1 MSDFEKLGVFYLGHK
16 HNLDCAVISDGF
28 VPLAEPVLYESKDLV
43 THAVCIGMTGS
54 GKTGLCL
61 GLLEEAAIDGIPVI
75 AIDPKGDIAN
85 LLLTFPG
92 LSGKEFEPWVNL
104 DDARRQ
110 GLSIEEFAQ
119 RQAQLWKEGLAESG
133 QDGERIARLKAS
145 CDFNVYTPGA
155 SSGLAVSILNS
166 LKKPDDETMDDG
178 DLLRERVQSAA
189 TCILALLGNSDSAG
203 DSLRNRDHILIST
216 IIADCWKN
224 SRDVDLT
231 ELIELIQKPP
241 MTRVGALDIESF
253 YPAKERFD
261 LSISINNILAAP
273 GFDAWLKGKPL
284 DVDSFL
290 WSKSGKPRVSIF
302 SIAHLGDTERMFF
315 VTLLLNEVLA
325 WMRSQSGTT
334 SLRALLYMDEIFGY
348 FPPVANPPCKTP
360 LLTLL
365 KQARAFGLGIV
376 LATQNPVDID
386 YKGLSNA
393 GTWFIGRLQTERDKM
408 RVLEG
413 LQSAQEAG
421 SASISFGSSASTSN
435 TASLS
440 EILSRL
446 GDRVFLMKNVHEDA
460 PVIFKTR
467 FTMSY
472 LRGPL
477 NRRQIKD
484 LMDPIKAKNSGALS
498 VPETSQ
504 DSSQGLSQNL
514 SQYSGSGLATQKTA
528 MANSSGSPGV
538 APNLGKK
545 PVVAPEISQLFIP
558 SEVASFSDKPKGVYR
573 PFLLAAATVR
583 YLDSKLGVDH
593 TVNKCFLVPCNDSVV
608 PADWSKAKSIK
619 VDLAKLESVA
629 DKNFTYAEPVAA
641 LTQVSSYKNWNR
653 EFASWLVESLPC
665 KLWRSAATRVVSQ
678 PNEAERD
685 FRIRLQQNAFEQRD
699 LMVAK
704 LRDKYYVRI
713 NSLQDRIRLAEHKV
727 QVEQAEARQHELN
740 SAISIGATV
749 IGAFMGRKGVSSST
763 IGRATT
769 AARGINKV
777 AKQREDVGRAE
788 DNLETLNS
796 KLQLLNSQFAAEA
809 QAVADKFDP
818 LKELLEPVSVPLK
831 KANVTVKLLALA
843 WVIS

>member
-16 HNLDCAVISDGF
+16 HDLDGGSE
-28 VPLAEPVLYESKDLV
+28 LTAEPVLYESKDLV

-61 GLLEEAAIDGIPVI
+61 GLLEEAAIDGIPII

-85 LLLTFPG
+85 LLLTFPS
-92 LSGKEFEPWVNL
+92 LSGKDFAPWVNL

-110 GLSIEEFAQ
+110 GLSVEEFAQ
-119 RQAQLWKEGLAESG
+119 KQAQLWQEGLAKSG
-133 QDGERIARLKAS
+133 QDGARIARLKES
-145 CDFNVYTPGA
+145 CDFNIYTPGA

-189 TCILALLGNSDSAG
+189 TCILALLGVSGDAG

-231 ELIELIQKPP
+231 DLIQLIQKPP

-261 LSISINNILAAP
+261 LSISLNNILAAP
-273 GFDAWLKGKPL
+273 GFDAWLTGEPL
-284 DVDSFL
+284 DIDSFL

-315 VTLLLNEVLA
+315 VTLLLNQVLT

-334 SLRALLYMDEIFGY
+334 SLRAVLYMDEIFGY
-348 FPPVANPPCKTP
+348 FPPVSNPPCKTP

-413 LQSAQEAG
+413 LQSAAQEAG
-421 SASISFGSSASTSN
+421 SISGSSSG
-435 TASLS
+435 ASLS
-440 EILSRL
+440 ETLSRL
-446 GDRVFLMKNVHEDA
+446 GDRVFLMNNVHEDA

-484 LMDPIKAKNSGALS
+484 LMDPLKVKISNQGSVKSDSSGQS
-498 VPETSQ
+498 VMVAADASRNPGQ
-504 DSSQGLSQNL
+504 DSVA
-514 SQYSGSGLATQKTA
+514 LATATEASPIRANATNSTLAGTA
-528 MANSSGSPGV
+528 SFA
-538 APNLGKK
+538 KK
-545 PVVAPEISQLFIP
+545 PVVAPEIAQLFIP
-558 SEVASFSDKPKGVYR
+558 ADVASFSDKPQGIYR

-583 YLDSKLGVDH
+583 YLDSKLGLDY

-608 PADWSKAKSIK
+608 PAEWTKAKSIK
-619 VDLAKLESVA
+619 VDLAKLESIG
-629 DKNFTYAEPVAA
+629 DPSFTFAEPAAA
-641 LTQVSSYKNWNR
+641 LTQVSSYKTWNK
-653 EFASWLVESLPC
+653 EFAAWLVEGLPC
-665 KLWRSAATRVVSQ
+665 KLWRSAATSAVSQ
-678 PNEAERD
+678 PNESERD
-685 FRIRLQQNAFEQRD
+685 FRIRLQQMAFEQRD

-704 LRDKYYVRI
+704 LRDKYYARI
-713 NSLQDRIRLAEHKV
+713 NSLQDRIRLAEQKV

-749 IGAFMGRKGVSSST
+749 LGAFMGRKAVSSST

-769 AARGINKV
+769 AARGISKV

-788 DNLETLNS
+788 DNLETLNG
-796 KLQLLNSQFAAEA
+796 KLQLLNSQFQAEA
-809 QAVADKFDP
+809 QALADKFDP
-818 LKELLEPVSVPLK
+818 LKEALEAVSVPPK
-831 KANVTVKLLALA
+831 KTNITVKLLALA
-843 WVIS
+843 WVVS

>member
-16 HNLDCAVISDGF
+16 HDLDGGRE
-28 VPLAEPVLYESKDLV
+28 LTAEPVLYESKDLV

-61 GLLEEAAIDGIPVI
+61 GLLEEAAIDGIPII

-92 LSGKEFEPWVNL
+92 LNGKDFAPWVNL

-110 GLSIEEFAQ
+110 GLSVEDFAQ
-119 RQAQLWKEGLAESG
+119 KQAQLWQEGLAKSG
-133 QDGERIARLKAS
+133 QDGARIARLKES
-145 CDFNVYTPGA
+145 CDFNIYTPGA

-166 LKKPDDETMDDG
+166 LKKPDAETMDDG

-189 TCILALLGNSDSAG
+189 TCILALLGVSGDAG

-224 SRDVDLT
+224 SKDVDLT
-231 ELIELIQKPP
+231 DLIQLIQKPP

-261 LSISINNILAAP
+261 LSISLNNILAAP
-273 GFDAWLKGKPL
+273 GFDAWLSGEPL
-284 DVDSFL
+284 DIDSFL

-315 VTLLLNEVLA
+315 VTLLLNQVLT

-334 SLRALLYMDEIFGY
+334 SLRAVLYMDEIFGY

-413 LQSAQEAG
+413 LQSAAQEAG
-421 SASISFGSSASTSN
+421 SSSGSSASLAET
-435 TASLS
+435 
-440 EILSRL
+440 LSRL
-446 GDRVFLMKNVHEDA
+446 GDRVFLMNNVHEDA

-484 LMDPIKAKNSGALS
+484 LMDPLKAKISNQGSAKSDYPNQPSMAAASQSLG
-498 VPETSQ
+498 Q
-504 DSSQGLSQNL
+504 DSAALANNTNTTATKATA
-514 SQYSGSGLATQKTA
+514 SGIASFA
-528 MANSSGSPGV
+528 
-538 APNLGKK
+538 KK
-545 PVVAPEISQLFIP
+545 PVVAPEIAQLFIP
-558 SEVASFSDKPKGVYR
+558 ADVATFSDKPQGVYR

-583 YLDSKLGVDH
+583 YLDTKLGLDY

-608 PADWSKAKSIK
+608 PAEWTKAKSIK
-619 VDLAKLESVA
+619 VDLAKLESIGEQS
-629 DKNFTYAEPVAA
+629 FTFAEPAAA
-641 LTQVSSYKNWNR
+641 LTQVSSYKTWNR
-653 EFASWLVESLPC
+653 EFAAWLVEGLPC
-665 KLWRSAATRVVSQ
+665 KLWRSAATNAVSQ
-678 PNEAERD
+678 PNESERD
-685 FRIRLQQNAFEQRD
+685 FRIRLQQMAFEQRD

-704 LRDKYYVRI
+704 LRDKYYARI
-713 NSLQDRIRLAEHKV
+713 NSLQDRIRLAEQKV

-749 IGAFMGRKGVSSST
+749 LGAFMGRKAVSSST

-769 AARGINKV
+769 AARGISKV

-788 DNLETLNS
+788 DNLETLNG
-796 KLQLLNSQFAAEA
+796 KLQLLNSQFQAEA
-809 QAVADKFDP
+809 QALADKFDP
-818 LKELLEPVSVPLK
+818 LKETLEAVLVPPK
-831 KANVTVKLLALA
+831 KANITVKLLALA
-843 WVIS
+843 WVVS

>member
-16 HNLDCAVISDGF
+16 HDLNGIAVNSAGLSVNLDG
-28 VPLAEPVLYESKDLV
+28 LAEPVLYESKDLV

-61 GLLEEAAIDGIPVI
+61 GLLEEAAIDGIPII

-92 LSGKEFEPWVNL
+92 LSGKDFEPWVNV

-119 RQAQLWKEGLAESG
+119 KQAQLWKEGLEKSG
-133 QDGERIARLKAS
+133 QDGQRIARLKAS
-145 CDFNVYTPGA
+145 CDFNIYTPGA

-166 LKKPDDETMDDG
+166 LKKPDDETMEDG

-189 TCILALLGNSDSAG
+189 TCILALLGSRGDAS

-231 ELIELIQKPP
+231 ELIQLIQKPP

-253 YPAKERFD
+253 YPAKERFE

-273 GFDAWLKGKPL
+273 GFDAWLKGEPL

-290 WSKSGKPRVSIF
+290 YSKSGKPRVSIF

-325 WMRSQSGTT
+325 WMRRQSGTT

-421 SASISFGSSASTSN
+421 GRSGFGASTSSSTN
-435 TASLS
+435 SLS
-440 EILSRL
+440 ETLSRL
-446 GDRVFLMKNVHEDA
+446 GDRVFLMNNVHEDA

-484 LMDPIKAKNSGALS
+484 LMDPIKAMNNGAVSL
-498 VPETSQ
+498 PEIGQ
-504 DSSQGLSQNL
+504 NSSQSLRD
-514 SQYSGSGLATQKTA
+514 SGSGLTPQSAAAT
-528 MANSSGSPGV
+528 SSSSSAELP
-538 APNLGKK
+538 PSLGKK
-545 PVVAPEISQLFIP
+545 PVVAPEIAQLFIP
-558 SEVASFSDKPKGVYR
+558 AEVASFSDKPKGVYR

-619 VDLAKLESVA
+619 VDLAKLESLA
-629 DKNFTYAEPVAA
+629 DKSFTFTEPVAA
-641 LTQVSSYKNWNR
+641 LTQVSSYKNWNK

-665 KLWRSAATRVVSQ
+665 KLWRSAATGAVSQ
-678 PNEAERD
+678 PSESERD
-685 FRIRLQQNAFEQRD
+685 FRIRLQQMAFEQRD
-699 LMVAK
+699 VMVAK
-704 LRDKYYVRI
+704 LRDKYYARI
-713 NSLQDRIRLAEHKV
+713 NGLQDRIRLAEQKV

-749 IGAFMGRKGVSSST
+749 LGAFMGRKGVSSST

-769 AARGINKV
+769 AARGISKV
-777 AKQREDVGRAE
+777 AKQRDDVGRAE

-796 KLQLLNSQFAAEA
+796 KLQLLTSQFQAEA
-809 QAVADKFDP
+809 QEVAGKFDP
-818 LKELLEPVSVPLK
+818 LKETLESVSVPLK
-831 KANVTVKLLALA
+831 KTNITVKLLALA

>member
-1 MSDFEKLGVFYLGHK
+1 MTDFEKLGVLYLGHRHDVDK
-16 HNLDCAVISDGF
+16 GSQRNS
-28 VPLAEPVLYESKDLV
+28 EPVLYESKDLV

-61 GLLEEAAIDGIPVI
+61 GLLEEAAIDGIPII
-75 AIDPKGDIAN
+75 AIDPKGDLAN
-85 LLLTFPG
+85 LLLTFPD
-92 LSGKEFEPWVNL
+92 LSGKDFEPWINL

-110 GLSIEEFAQ
+110 GLSSEEFAQ
-119 RQAQLWKEGLAESG
+119 KQAQVWKEGLAQSG
-133 QDGERIARLKAS
+133 QDGDRIRRLKDS
-145 CDFNVYTPGA
+145 CEFNIYTPGA
-155 SSGLAVSILNS
+155 SSGLSVSILNS
-166 LKKPDDETMDDG
+166 LQKPDDETMNDG

-189 TCILALLGNSDSAG
+189 TCILALLGGGSSSGSSSNSAS

-224 SRDVDLT
+224 TKDVDLT
-231 ELIELIQKPP
+231 ELIQLIQKPP
-241 MTRVGALDIESF
+241 MTRVGALDLESF
-253 YPAKERFD
+253 YPAKERFE
-261 LSISINNILAAP
+261 LSININNILAAP
-273 GFDAWLKGKPL
+273 GFEAWLTGEPL
-284 DVDSFL
+284 DIDRFL
-290 WSKSGKPRVSIF
+290 WSKSGKPRCSIF

-315 VTLLLNEVLA
+315 VTLLLNQVLS

-334 SLRALLYMDEIFGY
+334 SLRAVLYMDEIFGY

-413 LQSAQEAG
+413 LQSAQENNSGAQR
-421 SASISFGSSASTSN
+421 SN
-435 TASLS
+435 ASLS
-440 EILSRL
+440 DTLSRL
-446 GDRVFLMKNVHEDA
+446 GDRVFLMNNVHEDA

-484 LMDPIKAKNSGALS
+484 LMEPRKQKQSDGEAVAKTT
-498 VPETSQ
+498 ETIS
-504 DSSQGLSQNL
+504 DKDILEKNLLRNTTEKPSS
-514 SQYSGSGLATQKTA
+514 
-528 MANSSGSPGV
+528 SSAS
-538 APNLGKK
+538 AGKK
-545 PVVAPEISQLFIP
+545 PVVAPEIMQLVIP
-558 SEVASFSDKPKGVYR
+558 VEVASFSDKPQGIYR
-573 PFLLAAATVR
+573 PFLLAAASIR

-593 TVNKCFLVPCNDSVV
+593 AINKCFLVPCNDSVV

-619 VDLAKLESVA
+619 VDLAKLDGA
-629 DKNFTYAEPVAA
+629 FDKNFSFAEPAQA
-641 LTQVSSYKNWNR
+641 LLQVSNYKNWNK
-653 EFASWLVESLPC
+653 EFSTWMAENLPC
-665 KLWRSAATRVVSQ
+665 KLWRSPSTSAISQ
-678 PNEAERD
+678 PGEFERD
-685 FRIRLQQNAFEQRD
+685 FRIRLQQMAFEQRD

-704 LRDKYYVRI
+704 LRDKYSARI
-713 NSLQDRIRLAEHKV
+713 SSLQDRIRLAEQKV

-749 IGAFMGRKGVSSST
+749 LGAFMSRKGVSSST

-769 AARGINKV
+769 AARGVNKI

-796 KLQLLNSQFAAEA
+796 KLQLLTSEFQSEA
-809 QAVADKFDP
+809 QIVAAKFDP
-818 LKELLEPVSVPLK
+818 LKEVLEPISLAPK
-831 KANVTVKLLALA
+831 KANITVKLLALA

>member
-16 HNLDCAVISDGF
+16 HNLDGAVSSDGF

-110 GLSIEEFAQ
+110 GLSIDEFAEK
-119 RQAQLWKEGLAESG
+119 QAQLWKEGLAKSG
-133 QDGERIARLKAS
+133 QDGERIARLRAS
-145 CDFNVYTPGA
+145 CDFNIYTPGA

-166 LKKPDDETMDDG
+166 LKKPDDETMADG

-189 TCILALLGNSDSAG
+189 TCILALLGNSESVG

-224 SRDVDLT
+224 SRDVDLAQ
-231 ELIELIQKPP
+231 LIELIQKPP
-241 MTRVGALDIESF
+241 MTRVGALDMESF

-273 GFDAWLKGKPL
+273 GFDAWLQGEPL
-284 DVDSFL
+284 EVDSFL

-334 SLRALLYMDEIFGY
+334 SLRAVLYMDEIFGY

-421 SASISFGSSASTSN
+421 SESSSLGSSAATSN

-440 EILSRL
+440 ETLSRL

-460 PVIFKTR
+460 PVIFKSR

-484 LMDPIKAKNSGALS
+484 LMDPIKAKKIG
-498 VPETSQ
+498 Q
-504 DSSQGLSQNL
+504 DVNQDFSQNL
-514 SQYSGSGLATQKTA
+514 GQVSGIGMISQPLKV
-528 MANSSGSPGV
+528 ANSSSSAAV
-538 APNLGKK
+538 TANLSKK
-545 PVVAPEISQLFIP
+545 PVIAPEISQLFIP
-558 SEVASFSDKPKGVYR
+558 SEVASFSDKPNGVYR

-593 TVNKCFLVPCNDSVV
+593 TVNKCYLVPCNDSVV

-641 LTQVSSYKNWNR
+641 LTQVNSYKNWNK

-665 KLWRSAATRVVSQ
+665 KLWRSAATRAVSQ

-685 FRIRLQQNAFEQRD
+685 FRIRLQQTAFEQRD

-777 AKQREDVGRAE
+777 AKQRDDVGRAE
-788 DNLETLNS
+788 DNLESLNS

-809 QAVADKFDP
+809 QAVAEKFDP
-818 LKELLEPVSVPLK
+818 LKESLEPVSVPLK
-831 KANVTVKLLALA
+831 KANITVKLLALA
-843 WVIS
+843 WVVS

>member
-16 HNLDCAVISDGF
+16 HDLDGGSE
-28 VPLAEPVLYESKDLV
+28 LMAEPVLYESKDLV

-61 GLLEEAAIDGIPVI
+61 GLLEEAAIDGIPII

-85 LLLTFPG
+85 LLLTFPD
-92 LSGKEFEPWVNL
+92 LSGKDFAPWVNL

-110 GLSIEEFAQ
+110 GLSVEEFAQ
-119 RQAQLWKEGLAESG
+119 KQAQLWQEGLAKSG
-133 QDGERIARLKAS
+133 QDGSRIARLKES
-145 CDFNVYTPGA
+145 CDFNIYTPGA

-166 LKKPDDETMDDG
+166 LKKPDNETMDDG
-178 DLLRERVQSAA
+178 DLFRERVQSAA
-189 TCILALLGNSDSAG
+189 TCILALLGVSGDAG

-224 SRDVDLT
+224 SKDFDLT
-231 ELIELIQKPP
+231 DLIQLIQKPP

-261 LSISINNILAAP
+261 LSISLNNILAAP
-273 GFDAWLKGKPL
+273 GFDAWLSGEPL
-284 DVDSFL
+284 DIDSFL
-290 WSKSGKPRVSIF
+290 WSKNGKPRVSIF

-315 VTLLLNEVLA
+315 VTLLLNQVLT

-334 SLRALLYMDEIFGY
+334 SLRAVLYMDEIFGY

-413 LQSAQEAG
+413 LQSAAQEAV
-421 SASISFGSSASTSN
+421 SSSRSN
-435 TASLS
+435 SSVSLS
-440 EILSRL
+440 ETLSRL
-446 GDRVFLMKNVHEDA
+446 GDRVFLMNNVHENA

-484 LMDPIKAKNSGALS
+484 LMDPLKVKVSNQGSVKNDSLGQPQPFAAE
-498 VPETSQ
+498 VSQ
-504 DSSQGLSQNL
+504 SPSQGSAA
-514 SQYSGSGLATQKTA
+514 LATANKATA
-528 MANSSGSPGV
+528 PGATSS
-538 APNLGKK
+538 AKK
-545 PVVAPEISQLFIP
+545 PVVAPEIAQLFIP
-558 SEVASFSDKPKGVYR
+558 SDVASFSDKPQGVYR

-583 YLDSKLGVDH
+583 YLDSKLGLDY
-593 TVNKCFLVPCNDSVV
+593 TVNKCFLVPCDDSVV
-608 PADWSKAKSIK
+608 PAEWTKAKSIK
-619 VDLAKLESVA
+619 VDLAKLESIG
-629 DKNFTYAEPVAA
+629 DPSFSFAEPAAA
-641 LTQVSSYKNWNR
+641 LTQVSSYKTWNK
-653 EFASWLVESLPC
+653 EFAAWLVEGLPC
-665 KLWRSAATRVVSQ
+665 KLWRSAAISAVSQ
-678 PNEAERD
+678 PNESERD
-685 FRIRLQQNAFEQRD
+685 FRIRLQQMAFEKRD

-704 LRDKYYVRI
+704 LRDKYYARI
-713 NSLQDRIRLAEHKV
+713 NSLQDRIRLAEQKV

-749 IGAFMGRKGVSSST
+749 IGAFMGRKAVSSST

-769 AARGINKV
+769 AVRGISKV

-788 DNLETLNS
+788 DNLETLNG
-796 KLQLLNSQFAAEA
+796 KLQLLNSQFQAEA
-809 QAVADKFDP
+809 QALADKFDP
-818 LKELLEPVSVPLK
+818 LKEALEAVSVPPK
-831 KANVTVKLLALA
+831 KTNITVKLLALA
-843 WVIS
+843 WVVS

>member
-1 MSDFEKLGVFYLGHK
+1 MTDFEKLGVFYLGHK
-16 HNLDCAVISDGF
+16 HDLNDISNGSGSGSG
-28 VPLAEPVLYESKDLV
+28 EPVLYESKDLV

-61 GLLEEAAIDGIPVI
+61 GLLEEAAIDGIPII

-85 LLLTFPG
+85 LLLTFPE
-92 LSGKEFEPWVNL
+92 LSGKDFEPWINL

-110 GLSIEEFAQ
+110 GLSPEEFAEK
-119 RQAQLWKEGLAESG
+119 QAQVWRQGLERSG
-133 QDGERIARLKAS
+133 QDGARIRRLKDS
-145 CDFNVYTPGA
+145 CDFNIYTPGA
-155 SSGLAVSILNS
+155 SSGLSVSILNS
-166 LKKPDDETMDDG
+166 LQKPDDETMDDG

-189 TCILALLGNSDSAG
+189 TCILALLGNSGSSS

-224 SRDVDLT
+224 SKDVDLT
-231 ELIELIQKPP
+231 ELIQLIQKPP

-261 LSISINNILAAP
+261 LSISINNVLAAP
-273 GFDAWLKGKPL
+273 GFEAWLKGEPL

-290 WSKSGKPRVSIF
+290 YSKSGKPRVSIF

-315 VTLLLNEVLA
+315 VTLLLNQILTWV
-325 WMRSQSGTT
+325 RSQSGTT
-334 SLRALLYMDEIFGY
+334 SLRAVLYMDEIFGY

-413 LQSAQEAG
+413 LQSAQEA
-421 SASISFGSSASTSN
+421 SSSASSGLRSGE
-435 TASLS
+435 SLS
-440 EILSRL
+440 DTLSRL
-446 GDRVFLMKNVHEDA
+446 GDRVFLMNNVHEDA

-484 LMDPIKAKNSGALS
+484 LMDPIKTKLNGAPQEERDPVPLSAQLSSPPTSAKSEPSNSLS
-498 VPETSQ
+498 
-504 DSSQGLSQNL
+504 
-514 SQYSGSGLATQKTA
+514 
-528 MANSSGSPGV
+528 
-538 APNLGKK
+538 KK
-545 PVVAPEISQLFIP
+545 PVVAPEITQVFIP
-558 SEVASFSDKPKGVYR
+558 AEVASFSDKPQGIYR
-573 PFLLAAATVR
+573 PFLLAAASLR
-583 YLDSKLGVDH
+583 YLDSKLGIDH
-593 TVNKCFLVPCNDSVV
+593 SVNKCVLAPCNESLVPV
-608 PADWSKAKSIK
+608 DWSKAKSIK
-619 VDLAKLESVA
+619 IDLAKLDTSGNSA
-629 DKNFTYAEPVAA
+629 FSFSEPASA
-641 LTQVSSYKNWNR
+641 LTQANSYKIWGK
-653 EFASWLVESLPC
+653 EYSVWLTENLSIQL
-665 KLWRSAATRVVSQ
+665 LRSPSTGAVSQ
-678 PNEAERD
+678 PNETERD
-685 FRIRLQQNAFEQRD
+685 FRIRLQQVTFEQRD

-704 LRDKYYVRI
+704 LRDKYYARI
-713 NSLQDRIRLAEHKV
+713 HTLQDRIRLAEQKV
-727 QVEQAEARQHELN
+727 QVEQAEARQHEMN

-749 IGAFMGRKGVSSST
+749 LGAFMSRKGVGASS

-777 AKQREDVGRAE
+777 AKQREDVSRAE
-788 DNLETLNS
+788 DNLEALNG
-796 KLQLLNSQFAAEA
+796 KLQLLTSQFQAEA

-818 LKELLEPVSVPLK
+818 LKEALEPISLPLK
-831 KANVTVKLLALA
+831 KANITVKLLALA